1 MYEGGYQLTKI
12 KKLFF
17 DGDRQRSRQEE
28 RFQVFNQQLWLH
40 CEAEYTQNIRTP
52 EMISVIE
59 DESG

>member
-1 MYEGGYQLTKI
+1 MYEGGHQLLKSRNC
-12 KKLFF
+12 FWN
-17 DGDRQRSRQEE
+17 GDRQRSRQEE

-52 EMISVIE
+52 EMVSVIE